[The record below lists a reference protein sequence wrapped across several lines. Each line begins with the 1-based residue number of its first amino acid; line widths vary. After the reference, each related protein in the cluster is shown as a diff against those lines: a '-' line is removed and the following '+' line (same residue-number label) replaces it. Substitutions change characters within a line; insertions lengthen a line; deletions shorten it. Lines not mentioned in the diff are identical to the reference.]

1 MQKKSGFTL
10 MELMVVIAI
19 ISILSALAV
28 PNLIKWRPKRQLSA
42 ATKEIL
48 SVMQYAR
55 SRALKENTRVGLLF
69 DRANET
75 YTVFFDN
82 GAGANANNGTQD
94 GDEPTVKSGRMPP
107 GIDLK
112 DTTLAAD
119 EVFFD
124 SRGLLSNAGGVVNLE
139 NSLNVTKS
147 ISVIRTG
154 NSRIL

>member
-1 MQKKSGFTL
+1 

-19 ISILSALAV
+19 FSILAALAV

-42 ATKEIL
+42 ATKEVL

-55 SRALKENTRVGLLF
+55 SRALKDNTKVVLRF

-82 GAGANANNGTQD
+82 GAGTNANYWIQD

-107 GIDLK
+107 GINLK
-112 DTTLAAD
+112 STTLDHDA
-119 EVFFD
+119 VFFD
-124 SRGLLSNAGGVVNLE
+124 SRGLLSNDGGEVELE
-139 NSLNVTKS
+139 NSLTVVPKKVK
-147 ISVIRTG
+147 IIRTG

>member
-1 MQKKSGFTL
+1 MKKKSGFTL
-10 MELMVVIAI
+10 LELMVAIAI
-19 ISILSALAV
+19 IAILAALAV
-28 PNLIKWRPKRQLSA
+28 PNFIKWRPERQLSA
-42 ATKEIL
+42 AAREVL

-55 SRALKENTRVGLLF
+55 SRALKDNVSVGLLF

-82 GAGANANNGTQD
+82 GAGANANNGAQD

-107 GIDLK
+107 GINLK
-112 DTTLAAD
+112 DTTLTAD
-119 EVFFD
+119 GVFFD
-124 SRGLLSNAGGVVNLE
+124 SRGLLSNAGGIVNLK
-139 NSLNVTKS
+139 NNLNVTKS